1 MFAEQLIY
9 GLPQICVANFRND
22 GYLPISHLNPNE
34 SITPFLPPFLI
45 IACPKPVNLSP
56 HLRCKPTPYSMYGSI
71 LISGIVTS
79 CNEKCVLSMIFHL
92 IFTAIYGCQPFFKFA
107 INLTPGA
114 TCIAF
119 KGDEPTWLPR
129 PLSCANVWINE
140 YEISKLGCTIN
151 LPFLN

>member
-1 MFAEQLIY
+1 
-9 GLPQICVANFRND
+9 
-22 GYLPISHLNPNE
+22 
-34 SITPFLPPFLI
+34 
-45 IACPKPVNLSP
+45 
-56 HLRCKPTPYSMYGSI
+56 
-71 LISGIVTS
+71 
-79 CNEKCVLSMIFHL
+79 MIFHL

-119 KGDEPTWLPR
+119 NGDEPTWFPR

-151 LPFLN
+151 LPFLNSKLYPVLLATPVINIGIFSLPISVLA